1 MINKIKMKTKFKNV
15 IRLYCNQKLSLNNII
30 VLNKTDTH
38 YLKNVMRCKKNDQ
51 INLFNENDQEFYC
64 KILEIKKYETILEIF
79 ELSTN
84 TEIINDIFLIFSLVK
99 RNKMDFIIQKATELG
114 VRKIFPIL
122 TERSSIRDI
131 NPSRMVA
138 IAKEASEQSNRI
150 SIPEISNLMTIQE
163 LLEQWDKKRSIL
175 YADEI
180 LKINKNLTILNRKNF
195 VKSSLLVGPEGGFSQ
210 EENDMLKTYKYVF
223 PISFGETILR
233 SDTAAIVGLSYL
245 NIINSSYKIN

>member
-1 MINKIKMKTKFKNV
+1 MKTKFKNV

-51 INLFNENDQEFYC
+51 INLFNENDQEFLS

-79 ELSTN
+79 ELSNN

-99 RNKMDFIIQKATELG
+99 KNKMDFIIQKATELG

-163 LLEQWDKKRSIL
+163 LLEQWDEKRSIL

>member
-1 MINKIKMKTKFKNV
+1 MKTKFKNV

-51 INLFNENDQEFYC
+51 INLFNENDQEFYS
-64 KILEIKKYETILEIF
+64 KVLEIKKNETILEIF

-99 RNKMDFIIQKATELG
+99 KNKMDFIIQKATELG

-163 LLEQWDKKRSIL
+163 LLKQWDKKRSIL

-180 LKINKNLTILNRKNF
+180 LKLNKNLTILNRKNF

-223 PISFGETILR
+223 PISFGKTILR

>member
-1 MINKIKMKTKFKNV
+1 MKTKFKNV

-51 INLFNENDQEFYC
+51 INLFNENDKEFYT

-99 RNKMDFIIQKATELG
+99 KNKMDFIIQKATELG

-131 NPSRMVA
+131 NPSRMAA

-195 VKSSLLVGPEGGFSQ
+195 VKSSLLVGPEGGFSP
-210 EENDMLKTYKYVF
+210 EENDMLKTYNYVF

-245 NIINSSYKIN
+245 NMMNSSYKIN

>member
-1 MINKIKMKTKFKNV
+1 MKTKFKNV

-51 INLFNENDQEFYC
+51 INLFNENDQEFYS

-99 RNKMDFIIQKATELG
+99 KNKMDFIIQKATELG

-122 TERSSIRDI
+122 TERSSIRGI

-150 SIPEISNLMTIQE
+150 SIPEISNIMTIQE
-163 LLEQWDKKRSIL
+163 LLKQWDKKRSIL

-195 VKSSLLVGPEGGFSQ
+195 VKSSLLVGPEGGFSP

-233 SDTAAIVGLSYL
+233 SDTAVIVGLSYL

>member
-1 MINKIKMKTKFKNV
+1 MKTKFKNV

-51 INLFNENDQEFYC
+51 INLFNENDQEFFS

-79 ELSTN
+79 ELSNN

-99 RNKMDFIIQKATELG
+99 KNKMDFIIQKATELG

-131 NPSRMVA
+131 NLSRMVS

-163 LLEQWDKKRSIL
+163 LLKQWDKKRSIL

-210 EENDMLKTYKYVF
+210 EENDMLKSYKYVF
-223 PISFGETILR
+223 PISFGKTILR

>member
-1 MINKIKMKTKFKNV
+1 MKTKFKNV

-51 INLFNENDQEFYC
+51 INLFNENDQEFYS

-99 RNKMDFIIQKATELG
+99 KNKIDFIIQKATELG

-150 SIPEISNLMTIQE
+150 SIPEISNLQTIQE
-163 LLEQWDKKRSIL
+163 LLKNWDKNRSIL

-195 VKSSLLVGPEGGFSQ
+195 VKSSLLIGPEGGFSP

-223 PISFGETILR
+223 PISFGQTILR

>member
-1 MINKIKMKTKFKNV
+1 MKTKFKNV

-51 INLFNENDQEFYC
+51 INLFNENDQEFYS

-99 RNKMDFIIQKATELG
+99 KNKMDFIIQKATELG

-180 LKINKNLTILNRKNF
+180 LKKNKNLTILNRKNF
-195 VKSSLLVGPEGGFSQ
+195 VKSSLLVGPEGGFSA

-233 SDTAAIVGLSYL
+233 SDTAAMVGLSYL

>member
-1 MINKIKMKTKFKNV
+1 MKTKFKNV
-15 IRLYCNQKLSLNNII
+15 IRLYCGQKLSLNRII
-30 VLNKTDTH
+30 VLSKNDTH

-51 INLFNENDQEFYC
+51 INLFNENDQEFHS

-99 RNKMDFIIQKATELG
+99 KNKMDFIIQKATELG

-180 LKINKNLTILNRKNF
+180 SKINKNLTILNRKNF

-223 PISFGETILR
+223 PISFGQTILR

>member
-1 MINKIKMKTKFKNV
+1 MKAKFKNV

-51 INLFNENDQEFYC
+51 INLFNENGKEFC
-64 KILEIKKYETILEIF
+64 SKILEIKKYEIILEIF

-84 TEIINDIFLIFSLVK
+84 AEIINDIFLIFSLVK
-99 RNKMDFIIQKATELG
+99 KNKMDFIIQKATELG

-122 TERSSIRDI
+122 TERSSLRDI
-131 NPSRMVA
+131 NISRMFA

-150 SIPEISNLMTIQE
+150 SIPEISNLQTIQE
-163 LLEQWDKKRSIL
+163 LLQQWDKKRSIL

-195 VKSSLLVGPEGGFSQ
+195 VKSSLLVGPEGGFSP
-210 EENDMLKTYKYVF
+210 EENDMLKAYKYVF

-245 NIINSSYKIN
+245 NIINSNYKIN

>member
-1 MINKIKMKTKFKNV
+1 MKTKFKNV

-51 INLFNENDQEFYC
+51 INLFNENDKEFYS
-64 KILEIKKYETILEIF
+64 KILEIKKHETILEIF

-99 RNKMDFIIQKATELG
+99 KNKMDFIIQKATELG

-150 SIPEISNLMTIQE
+150 SVPEISNLMTIQE

-195 VKSSLLVGPEGGFSQ
+195 VKSSLLVGPEGGFSP
-210 EENDMLKTYKYVF
+210 EENNMLKTYKYVF

>member
-1 MINKIKMKTKFKNV
+1 MKTKFKNV

-51 INLFNENDQEFYC
+51 INLFNENDQEFYS

-99 RNKMDFIIQKATELG
+99 KNKMDFIIQKATELG

-150 SIPEISNLMTIQE
+150 SIPEISNLQTIQE
-163 LLEQWDKKRSIL
+163 LMEQWDKKRSIL

-180 LKINKNLTILNRKNF
+180 LKINKNLTILDRKNF
-195 VKSSLLVGPEGGFSQ
+195 VKSSLLVGPEGGFSP
-210 EENDMLKTYKYVF
+210 EENDMLKNYKYVF

-245 NIINSSYKIN
+245 NIINSNYRIN